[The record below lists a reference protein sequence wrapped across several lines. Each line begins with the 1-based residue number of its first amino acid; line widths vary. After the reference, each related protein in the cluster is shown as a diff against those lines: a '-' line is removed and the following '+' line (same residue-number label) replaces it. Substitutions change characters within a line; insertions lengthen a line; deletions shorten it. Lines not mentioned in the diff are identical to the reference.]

1 MAKGIKS
8 MSAGKM
14 YAAWLKDSKQ
24 LEKNWFMGI
33 LQNREGFAAWT
44 SWFSRGMRAPGFLEQ
59 FDSLTDPWAKSRLV
73 GERIREIRRTFRE
86 LTPAQREELS
96 KDAEVEL
103 KAGLALLSRDKQM
116 IRELLEIAEDPPPA
130 Q

>member
-1 MAKGIKS
+1 M
-8 MSAGKM
+8 
-14 YAAWLKDSKQ
+14 Q
-24 LEKNWFMGI
+24 LG
-33 LQNREGFAAWT
+33 LEGFLPRPLGEV
-44 SWFSRGMRAPGFLEQ
+44 SVSRRK
-59 FDSLTDPWAKSRLV
+59 DPRNQ
-73 GERIREIRRTFRE
+73 ETFRE
-86 LTPAQREELS
+86 LTPAQREELA